1 MTIEIK
7 DTFTDSALADLFRGL
22 FNSKF
27 YEQIVE
33 IQGYLAVGKEF
44 VFDIDYTTLPDKFKK
59 IIQNENKEKIY
70 KAIHRADYDILLNRM
85 GDGLIQLKKDG
96 KIKVRILNLKGYD
109 EVYDSLQEQK
119 NNNSQ
124 INDTVNF
131 DEKDDSELKFQLSTN
146 WRILKS
152 DNDFETKKVAR
163 NRINDLQEQL
173 GQEKTKWL
181 SDEMQKGIDKQWNIL
196 KSKKGSGVSKKEKKI
211 AKTEINKI
219 EKLAGIEITDFD
231 EVDDQDEIDLNH
243 VRDFILSR
251 HNFMTIDDKNRDLYF
266 YKDGAFRVGGETS
279 IDTDIEEFYQDEST
293 TRFRKEVLEKI
304 KIKTLTNK
312 DEIDSD
318 DNIKNLRNGLFNIET
333 GVLEPHRVNH
343 KSIIQWNVNYDKN
356 AKCPKIFKFLNDVVL
371 ESSERVTVLEMMAE
385 LLWSKSTLTKSYF
398 LLGFGGNG
406 KSTIRDIVLTML
418 GTKLNADL
426 SFEDL
431 SDKYKPAEL
440 DGKLVNFPDEIDDT
454 KIVKSANWKSTTS
467 KKSILVQRKFGHPF
481 PLNNIAKHIM
491 PCNQPP
497 QIDDKSDGTYRRI
510 VPIHFDQIFTHS
522 LTPELIAKGAKK
534 ADDEFANSLLEDE
547 EIAGLFNTL
556 VLIVRRLKKRNHLT
570 FSLTVDQVRNEWE
583 TITNT
588 TKSFIN
594 DCLVRDD
601 DGMALKTDYYRAFVN
616 YCGDKGFKIDGINT
630 FYANFQKEGAI
641 DKKTR
646 LNEKSSPQH
655 CFVGFWFKDK
665 PKEEPKEKNQS
676 TLQ

>member
-1 MTIEIK
+1 MTVEE
-7 DTFTDSALADLFRGL
+7 FSNYTDSAICDAFKQFFNLFKE
-22 FNSKF
+22 NNESK
-27 YEQIVE
+27 YYDRIIE
-33 IQGYLAVGKEF
+33 IQGYLAVGKDYI
-44 VFDIDYTTLPDKFKK
+44 FDVDYNDLTPKLKTIIEKMDKKK
-59 IIQNENKEKIY
+59 IH
-70 KAIHRADYDILLNRM
+70 KALHRADYEILINRM
-85 GDGLIQLKKDG
+85 GDGLIQVKKDG
-96 KIKVRILNLKGYD
+96 KIKVRISNLDGYG
-109 EVYDSLQEQK
+109 EVYDSVQEQ
-119 NNNSQ
+119 N
-124 INDTVNF
+124 I
-131 DEKDDSELKFQLSTN
+131 DSKITATPSPEIS
-146 WRILKS
+146 
-152 DNDFETKKVAR
+152 KKL
-163 NRINDLQEQL
+163 DKHW
-173 GQEKTKWL
+173 KTMKA
-181 SDEMQKGIDKQWNIL
+181 
-196 KSKKGSGVSKKEKKI
+196 KKGSGVTKKEKEI
-211 AKTEINKI
+211 AKTKINEL

-231 EVDDQDEIDLNH
+231 DRDEQEEIDLNH

-251 HNFMTIDDKNRDLYF
+251 HDFMTIDDKNRDLYF
-266 YKDGAFRVGGETS
+266 YKDGVYRNGGETS
-279 IDTDIEEFYQDEST
+279 IDVDIEEFYQDEST
-293 TRFRKEVLEKI
+293 SRFRHEVIEKI

-333 GVLEPHRVNH
+333 GVLEPHRANH
-343 KSIIQWNVNYDKN
+343 KSITQWNVNYNKN

-406 KSTIRDIVLTML
+406 KSTIRDIVLTMV
-418 GTKLNADL
+418 GHNADL

-522 LTPELIAKGAKK
+522 LTPELIKKGAKK
-534 ADDEFANSLLEDE
+534 ADDKFASSLLEDE
-547 EIAGLFNTL
+547 EIAGLFNSL

-570 FSLTVDQVRNEWE
+570 FSLTVSEVRQEWE

-594 DCLVRDD
+594 QVLVRDEK
-601 DGMALKTDYYRAFVN
+601 GMALKTDYYRAFVKF
-616 YCGDKGFKIDGINT
+616 CGEKGFKVDGINT

-641 DKKTR
+641 DKKAR
-646 LNEKSSPQH
+646 LHEKSSPQH
-655 CFVGFWFKDK
+655 CFSGFWFNDK
-665 PKEEPKEKNQS
+665 PKEEPAEKNQS
-676 TLQ
+676 TLPQ